1 MKGLAAWLAAWLAVS
16 CLVAACSTG
25 EGPPLGDFPAIEKI
39 VTDQPFTITAPG
51 SRSPAAF
58 TFTSSNAAVATID
71 GATVTIKGVG
81 TSTITASQERIG
93 SYGPTAKSTTLTL
106 TLTPVAC
113 ATGQTRVN
121 GSCQAIP
128 TCVSPAKL
136 DQAKNQCI
144 APGSS
149 ADTIPVAGLIWR
161 GVTDADTWTNARDF
175 CSGSVIDSVAG
186 WRLPTAAELSALY
199 VSGAFAG
206 HKWALGNTWTST
218 PGTTGQASSHVVVA
232 LDTGLTPERL
242 DTLGAYVSCVR

>member
-1 MKGLAAWLAAWLAVS
+1 MAVS
-16 CLVAACSTG
+16 CLAAACSTG

-39 VTDQPFTITAPG
+39 ATDQPFTLTAPG

-58 TFTSSNAAVATID
+58 TYTSSNAAVATID

-93 SYGPTAKSTTLTL
+93 SYGPTAKSTTLTV

-113 ATGQTRVN
+113 PAGQARVN
-121 GSCQAIP
+121 GSCQAVP
-128 TCVSPAKL
+128 ACVSPAKL
-136 DQAKNQCI
+136 DQARNQCI

-149 ADTIPVAGLIWR
+149 GDTVTVLSTGLTWR

-175 CSGSVIDSVAG
+175 FTGSVIDSVGG
-186 WRLPTAAELSALY
+186 WRLPTQAELSDLY

-232 LDTGLTPERL
+232 LDAASTGERIASTAQRL